1 MVMVTRRRFNATA
14 SAALLAPSVLAAR
27 ARAEVWPT
35 RAVRIIVPFA
45 AGGPTDLIARLV
57 GDRLSKSWGQQVV
70 IENRPGGGTNIAN
83 EAVVRSE
90 PDGHTVLMGGQ
101 AQATTRALYRS
112 LGYDPIR
119 DLAPV
124 AFICG
129 YSFFMFVPNSLP
141 VKSVR
146 GFIAYAK
153 ANPGKLTLA
162 SPGTGSSTHLCGEL
176 FKHMAGIEMVHVP
189 YRGAAPA
196 MNDLIPGRVHL
207 LFSGGATL
215 DNARS
220 GQVQA
225 LGYTG
230 AERAAIA
237 PEVPTI
243 AEDGIPGFNVISWYG
258 FFVPAKTPREII
270 MKMNADTIAA
280 LADPSVQAR
289 LRPLGYETRPDAP
302 DEVGAFLNNEAE
314 LWARLVK
321 EARIAPLD

>member
-1 MVMVTRRRFNATA
+1 MMITRRRFNALA
-14 SAALLAPSVLAAR
+14 STSLLVAGIAPNG
-27 ARAEVWPT
+27 ARAETWPN
-35 RAVRIIVPFA
+35 RAVHIIVPFA
-45 AGGPTDLIARLV
+45 AGGPTDVIARII
-57 GDRLSKSWGQQVV
+57 GERLAKMWGQQVL

-90 PDGHTVLMGGQ
+90 PDGHTILMGGQ
-101 AQATTRALYRS
+101 SQATTRGLYHS
-112 LGYDPIR
+112 LSYDPIA
-119 DLAPV
+119 DFAPV

-146 GFIAYAK
+146 EFVAYAK
-153 ANPGKLTLA
+153 ANPGKLALA
-162 SPGTGSSTHLCGEL
+162 SPGTGSSPHLCGEL

-220 GQVQA
+220 GQVQV

-230 AERAAIA
+230 AKRSAIA

-243 AEDGIPGFNVISWYG
+243 AEDGVPGFNVVSWYG
-258 FFVPAKTPREII
+258 FFVPVKTSTEII
-270 MKMNADTIAA
+270 VKMNADTITA
-280 LADPSVQAR
+280 LADPSVQGR
-289 LRPLGYETRPDAP
+289 LAPLGYESRPDAP
-302 DEVGAFLNNEAE
+302 EQVGAFLKADAQ
-314 LWARLVK
+314 LWGRVIK
-321 EARIAPLD
+321 EAGIAPQD

>member
-1 MVMVTRRRFNATA
+1 MITRRRFSATA
-14 SAALLAPSVLAAR
+14 LASLLMPSMAPDR
-27 ARAEVWPT
+27 ARALAWPT
-35 RAVRIIVPFA
+35 RPVRIIVPFA
-45 AGGPTDLIARLV
+45 AGGPTDVIARLL
-57 GDRLSKSWGQQVV
+57 GERLSKSWGQQVV

-83 EAVVRSE
+83 EMVVRSE

-101 AQATTRALYRS
+101 SQATTRGLYRS
-112 LGYDPIR
+112 LNYDPIG
-119 DLAPV
+119 DFAPV

-141 VKSVR
+141 VKSVSE
-146 GFIAYAK
+146 FIAHAK
-153 ANPGKLTLA
+153 ANKGKLIMA

-176 FKHMAGIEMVHVP
+176 FKHMAGLDMVHVP

-220 GQVQA
+220 GQVQV

-230 AERAAIA
+230 AKRATIA

-243 AEDGIPGFNVISWYG
+243 AEDGVPGFEVISWYG
-258 FFVPAKTPREII
+258 FFVPAKTPAEIVA
-270 MKMNADTIAA
+270 KMHADTIAA
-280 LADPSVQAR
+280 LADPSVEGR
-289 LRPLGYETRPDAP
+289 LAPLGYESRPDTP
-302 DEVGAFLNNEAE
+302 EQVGAFLKGEAE
-314 LWARLVK
+314 MWARVIK
-321 EARIAPLD
+321 EAGLTPLD

>member
-1 MVMVTRRRFNATA
+1 MITRRQFNATA
-14 SAALLAPSVLAAR
+14 SAALLVPSVSAVGAR
-27 ARAEVWPT
+27 AATWPT

-45 AGGPTDLIARLV
+45 AGGPTDVIGRMV
-57 GDRLSKSWGQQVV
+57 GERLSKSWGQQVV

-83 EAVVRSE
+83 EVVAHSE
-90 PDGHTVLMGGQ
+90 PDGHTILMGGQ
-101 AQATTRALYRS
+101 SQATTRALYRS
-112 LGYDPIR
+112 LNYDPIS
-119 DLAPV
+119 DFAPV

-146 GFIAYAK
+146 EFVAYAK
-153 ANPGKLTLA
+153 ANPGKLALA
-162 SPGTGSSTHLCGEL
+162 SPGTGSSPHLCGEL
-176 FKHMAGIEMVHVP
+176 FKDMAGIEMVHVP

-220 GQVQA
+220 GQVQV

-243 AEDGIPGFNVISWYG
+243 AEDGVAGFNVISWYG

-280 LADPSVQAR
+280 LAHPDVKGR
-289 LRPLGYETRPDAP
+289 LLPLGYESRPDAP
-302 DEVGAFLNNEAE
+302 ERVGALLKSEVE
-314 LWARLVK
+314 LWTRVAK
-321 EARIAPLD
+321 QAGIAPLD

>member
-1 MVMVTRRRFNATA
+1 MITRRRFSATA
-14 SAALLAPSVLAAR
+14 SVALLAPSILATR
-27 ARAEVWPT
+27 ARAEAWPS
-35 RAVRIIVPFA
+35 RAVRVIVPFA
-45 AGGPTDLIARLV
+45 AGGPTDVIARIV
-57 GDRLSKSWGQQVV
+57 GERLSKSWGQQVI
-70 IENRPGGGTNIAN
+70 IENRPGGGTNLAN
-83 EAVVRSE
+83 ETVARSE

-112 LGYDPIR
+112 LNYDPIS
-119 DLAPV
+119 DFAPV

-129 YSFFMFVPNSLP
+129 YSFFMFVPNTLP
-141 VKSVR
+141 VKSAR
-146 GFIAYAK
+146 EFIAYAK

-176 FKHMAGIEMVHVP
+176 FKHMAGIDMVHVP

-220 GQVQA
+220 GQVQV

-230 AERAAIA
+230 VNRSAIA
-237 PEVPTI
+237 PDVPAI

-270 MKMNADTIAA
+270 IKMNSDTIAA
-280 LADPSVQAR
+280 LADPKVRDR
-289 LRPLGYETRPDAP
+289 LQPIGYESRPDTP
-302 DEVGAFLNNEAE
+302 EQVGAFLKSEAE
-314 LWARLVK
+314 LWSRVIK
-321 EARIAPLD
+321 EAGLTPLD

>member
-1 MVMVTRRRFNATA
+1 
-14 SAALLAPSVLAAR
+14 
-27 ARAEVWPT
+27 
-35 RAVRIIVPFA
+35 
-45 AGGPTDLIARLV
+45 
-57 GDRLSKSWGQQVV
+57 
-70 IENRPGGGTNIAN
+70 
-83 EAVVRSE
+83 
-90 PDGHTVLMGGQ
+90 
-101 AQATTRALYRS
+101 
-112 LGYDPIR
+112 
-119 DLAPV
+119 
-124 AFICG
+124 
-129 YSFFMFVPNSLP
+129 MFVPNSLP

-146 GFIAYAK
+146 EFVAYAK
-153 ANPGKLTLA
+153 ANPGKLALA
-162 SPGTGSSTHLCGEL
+162 SPGTGSSPHLCGEL

-220 GQVQA
+220 GQVQV

-243 AEDGIPGFNVISWYG
+243 AEDGVAGFNVISWYG

-280 LADPSVQAR
+280 LAHPDVKGR
-289 LRPLGYETRPDAP
+289 LLPLGYESRPDAP
-302 DEVGAFLNNEAE
+302 ERVGALLKSEVE
-314 LWARLVK
+314 LWTRVGK
-321 EARIAPLD
+321 EAGIAPLY